1 LFVRDKISLMKKEEF
16 MIGKKA
22 AVALVLSLFMIA
34 LVAGC
39 TAKHESKPLVLK
51 KFGPEDIRAG
61 QVFNKQP
68 NGESAIWAETENAT
82 PSTVFVLNGVP
93 LESAPQSEGR
103 AVSAI
108 VPKKLYE
115 KPGEYPLYL
124 LDKKTNQ
131 KSNEMKFVVKP

>member
-1 LFVRDKISLMKKEEF
+1 MRKKGKPKEEGQGI
-16 MIGKKA
+16 MRGEKAVSILVCLLCVMALITGCSVKKD
-22 AVALVLSLFMIA
+22 
-34 LVAGC
+34 
-39 TAKHESKPLVLK
+39 SKPLVLK

-61 QVFNKQP
+61 QIFNTQP
-68 NGESAIWAETENAT
+68 NGESAIWAETEHAT
-82 PSTVFVLNGVP
+82 PTTVFVLNGVL

-108 VPKKLYE
+108 VPRKLYE

-124 LDKKTNQ
+124 LDQKTGR